1 MLLKIRIV
9 WGIEIMKKIFAVAQW
24 EFLEKVKTKT
34 FIISLI
40 LTPALI
46 IAFSL
51 LPTLLTEQ
59 PDTTTK
65 AIGIVDTSG
74 IYFDSM
80 KNILENYKL
89 ENGQP
94 NYILLNLNEKGY
106 SLNEIKD
113 HADSLALKNRIEGYL
128 FINYAGTK
136 NVNVEFRGINVGNF
150 RDIGRFQ
157 EAFNDVRITQ
167 KLKSARVDSSVAKI
181 VSANVEVKPV
191 KIEKGGKEKK
201 FDFLSVFFTSFILI
215 MLLMMMILYSGG
227 MLIRSLVEEKSN
239 RLIEI
244 LISSCTPDELLT
256 GKILGLSALGFAQI
270 IIWVIIGISVVGSSL
285 IPVSAFENIL
295 PMLGYFI
302 LGFIF
307 YTAVFVGIGSV
318 VSTEQEAQ
326 QMTSYISMVLIL
338 PVVLAF
344 SAIQNPSSIL
354 VKVLSYIPF
363 TIPSIMMLRINISP
377 VPMDEILIS
386 LIIMFLSIYITI
398 IIASKIFRIGILS
411 YGKRPSFK
419 EIINW
424 IKEK

>member
-1 MLLKIRIV
+1 
-9 WGIEIMKKIFAVAQW
+9 MKKIFAVAQW
-24 EFLEKVKTKT
+24 EFLEKVRTKT

-74 IYFDSM
+74 VYFNSM
-80 KNILENYKL
+80 KDILENYKL

-94 NYILLNLNEKGY
+94 NYLLLNLNEKNY
-106 SLNEIKD
+106 KQNEIKD
-113 HADSLALKNRIEGYL
+113 HADSLALRNNIEGYL
-128 FINYAGTK
+128 LITNAGTK
-136 NVNVEFRGINVGNF
+136 NVSVEFRGINVGNF

-157 EAFNDVRITQ
+157 EAFNDVRITHKF
-167 KLKSARVDSSVAKI
+167 KLEGIDSSFAKI
-181 VSANVEVKPV
+181 VSSNVEVKPV
-191 KIEKGGKEKK
+191 KIEKGGKERK
-201 FDFLSVFFTSFILI
+201 FDFLSLFFTSFILI

-270 IIWVIIGISVVGSSL
+270 FIWVLIGISVVGSSL

-318 VSTEQEAQ
+318 VTTEQEAQ

-344 SAIQNPSSIL
+344 SAIQNPGSIL

-363 TIPSIMMLRINISP
+363 TIPSIMMLRINISH
-377 VPMDEILIS
+377 VPMDEILIT

-398 IIASKIFRIGILS
+398 VIASKIFRIGILS
-411 YGKRPSFK
+411 YGKRPSLK

>member
-1 MLLKIRIV
+1 
-9 WGIEIMKKIFAVAQW
+9 MKKIFAVAQW

-34 FIISLI
+34 FIVSLI

-46 IAFSL
+46 ITFSL
-51 LPTLLTEQ
+51 LPTFLTEQ
-59 PDTTTK
+59 QDTVTK
-65 AIGIVDTSG
+65 AIGVVDTSG
-74 IYFDSM
+74 IYFNSIR
-80 KNILENYKL
+80 NILEGYKL

-94 NYILLNLNEKGY
+94 NYLLLNLNIKNQ
-106 SLNEIKD
+106 SLNDIKV
-113 HADSLALKNRIEGYL
+113 HADSLALKNKIEGYL
-128 FINYAGTK
+128 FIKNAGTK
-136 NVNVEFRGINVGNF
+136 NVTVEFRGINVGNF

-167 KLKSARVDSSVAKI
+167 KLKSEGVDSDVAEI
-181 VSANVEVKPV
+181 VSSNVEVKPV
-191 KIEKGGKEKK
+191 KIEKGGKESK

-270 IIWVIIGISVVGSSL
+270 FIWILIGISVAGTSL
-285 IPVSAFENIL
+285 IPISAFENIL

-307 YTAVFVGIGSV
+307 YTAVFVGVGSIV
-318 VSTEQEAQ
+318 TTEQEAQ

-344 SAIQNPSSIL
+344 SAIQNPDSIL
-354 VKVLSYIPF
+354 VKVLSFIPF
-363 TIPSIMMLRINISP
+363 TIPSIMMLRINIAP
-377 VPMDEILIS
+377 VSLDEILIT

-398 IIASKIFRIGILS
+398 ILASKIFRIGILS
-411 YGKRPSFK
+411 YGKRPSLK
-419 EIINW
+419 EIIQW
-424 IKEK
+424 IREK